1 MNESSLIS
9 FNKTVQKTQISM
21 WSKHKKNSLTKL
33 ASLSSLN
40 KLRRSTFVKSNMHE
54 IQEDNKKKEDD
65 SNRRNKEERKL

>member
-1 MNESSLIS
+1 
-9 FNKTVQKTQISM
+9 M

>member
-1 MNESSLIS
+1 
-9 FNKTVQKTQISM
+9 M

-40 KLRRSTFVKSNMHE
+40 KLRRSTFLNSNVHE
-54 IQEDNKKKEDD
+54 IMNKKKEDD